1 MTIDADTCTG
11 CKKCIT
17 SIGCPGIGFDEGLR
31 GPKSGTRGQA
41 FVDTGLCDGCGLCT
55 QVCPFDAIQGAVGF
69 GGAAPVEPTIYA
81 PNPDPFQTG
90 PISGLTFS
98 GEELECG
105 GDASGRRGCPMID
118 ILLAG
123 VGGQGT
129 VLAAKVLAQAAQSKG
144 WQVRTAETIGMAQR
158 GGNVTSHVRMGSN
171 GEAVY
176 SPLITPGTADVVIA
190 LEPGEAARALPFLAP
205 GGVLVTATTAIQPVT
220 AALSSTPY
228 RAGDVVAALANSLQA
243 EASREQAAEVAIAPN
258 AKANTQDAEAPG
270 VEGYPVPLFVPV
282 DDEALVREAGASSRK
297 SLNMMLLAVAV
308 AQGRVPLT
316 VDELKDAVRARVKPQ
331 FVAMNLAAIDTAV
344 ANFG

>member
-1 MTIDADTCTG
+1 
-11 CKKCIT
+11 
-17 SIGCPGIGFDEGLR
+17 
-31 GPKSGTRGQA
+31 
-41 FVDTGLCDGCGLCT
+41 
-55 QVCPFDAIQGAVGF
+55 
-69 GGAAPVEPTIYA
+69 
-81 PNPDPFQTG
+81 
-90 PISGLTFS
+90 
-98 GEELECG
+98 
-105 GDASGRRGCPMID
+105 MID

-176 SPLITPGTADVVIA
+176 LPLITPGTADMVIA
-190 LEPGEAARALPFLAP
+190 LEPGEAGRALPYLAP

-220 AALSSTPY
+220 AALASQPY

-243 EASREQAAEVAIAPN
+243 EASREQAAEAVVTTFQ
-258 AKANTQDAEAPG
+258 NTNAPG
-270 VEGYPVPLFVPV
+270 VEGYPVPLFIPV
-282 DDEALVREAGASSRK
+282 DDEALVREAGAGSRK

-316 VDELKDAVRARVKPQ
+316 VDELKDAVRACVKPQ